1 MMPIGIV
8 QGEQEPSHLN
18 KYAVLV
24 GIPDV
29 AGGTVPLLPIC

>member
-1 MMPIGIV
+1 MPIGIV

-18 KYAVLV
+18 QDAVLV

-29 AGGTVPLLPIC
+29 AGETAPLLPIC